1 MSQENVDVVRRLNA
15 AFNRRDREAMFAMY
29 HPDVEW
35 CDLQHAPDAP
45 ERLHGVS
52 AVKAYLD
59 QWYEAFDDFTAEI
72 EEYIDAGQFVV
83 TLTHWRAT
91 GKGSALVIDL
101 HTADIVELSEGKIIQ
116 VTIGYADKSAA
127 LKAVGLEE

>member
-1 MSQENVDVVRRLNA
+1 MSRENVEIMRRLNA
-15 AFNRRDREAMFAMY
+15 AFNRRDRETMFATY

-45 ERLHGVS
+45 ERLHGVA

-59 QWYEAFDDFTAEI
+59 QWYEAFDDCTAEI
-72 EEYIDAGQFVV
+72 EEYIDAEQFVV

-101 HTADIVELSEGKIIQ
+101 HTADVVELSEGRIVQ

>member
-1 MSQENVDVVRRLNA
+1 VSQENVDVVRRLNA
-15 AFNRRDREAMFAMY
+15 AFNRRDRDAMFAMY
-29 HPDVEW
+29 HPEVEW

-59 QWYEAFDDFTAEI
+59 QWYEAFDNFTAEI
-72 EEYIDAGQFVV
+72 DEYIDAGQFVV

-101 HTADIVELSEGKIIQ
+101 HTADVVELSGRKIIQ
-116 VTIGYADKSAA
+116 VTIGYADKSEA

>member
-1 MSQENVDVVRRLNA
+1 MSQENVEIVRRLNA
-15 AFNRRDREAMFAMY
+15 AFNRRDRETMFATY

-72 EEYIDAGQFVV
+72 EEYIDAGASVV
-83 TLTHWRAT
+83 AMTRWRAE
-91 GKGSALVIDL
+91 GKESGVALDQR
-101 HTADIVELSEGKIIQ
+101 TADVFEFADGKVVR
-116 VTIGYADKSAA
+116 VTMGYSNKADA

>member
-1 MSQENVDVVRRLNA
+1 MSRENVEVVRHLNA
-15 AFNRRDREAMFAMY
+15 AFNRRDLEALFAMY

-45 ERLHGVS
+45 ERLRGVS
-52 AVKAYLD
+52 AVRAYVD

-91 GKGSALVIDL
+91 GKGSGLVIDL
-101 HTADIVELSEGKIIQ
+101 HTADVVELSNGRIIQ
-116 VTIGYADKSAA
+116 VTIGYADKAGA
-127 LKAVGLEE
+127 LKAVGLED

>member
-1 MSQENVDVVRRLNA
+1 M
-15 AFNRRDREAMFAMY
+15 
-29 HPDVEW
+29 
-35 CDLQHAPDAP
+35 
-45 ERLHGVS
+45 
-52 AVKAYLD
+52 D

-72 EEYIDAGQFVV
+72 EEYIDAEQFVV

-101 HTADIVELSEGKIIQ
+101 HTADVVELSEGKIVR

-127 LKAVGLEE
+127 LEAIGLEE

>member
-1 MSQENVDVVRRLNA
+1 VFA
-15 AFNRRDREAMFAMY
+15 AY

-45 ERLHGVS
+45 ERLHGVA
-52 AVKAYLD
+52 AVRGYVE

-72 EEYIDAGQFVV
+72 DEYIDAGQFVV
-83 TLTHWRAT
+83 TLTRWRAT

-101 HTADIVELSEGKIIQ
+101 RTADVVELSDGKVVQ

>member
-1 MSQENVDVVRRLNA
+1 MSQENVETVRRVNA

-45 ERLHGVS
+45 ERLQGVA
-52 AVKAYLD
+52 AVRAYLD

-72 EEYIDAGQFVV
+72 DEYIDAGQFVV

-101 HTADIVELSEGKIIQ
+101 HTADVVELSDGKIAQ

-127 LKAVGLEE
+127 LQAVGLKG